1 MATPRIFVS
10 STCYDLQEVRFQLR
24 HFISEFGFE
33 PVMSEFGD
41 IFFDLKS
48 HVQDACKNEIEKT
61 DLFVLIIG
69 NSYGSIYH
77 GHHNHAEPDSVTL
90 QEFRKC
96 LEVGIPKY
104 IFINKFLK
112 HDFDNYR
119 RSKAKAYASNYDA
132 SKKDISESEFTEDY
146 NKSYPFPQESY
157 RHIFKFLD
165 LVESLNTNNAYYTFE
180 SFDEIKISLKKQW
193 AALFY
198 DALRNT
204 RNISQLSL
212 TNIEG
217 KLEKIENYIEL
228 IAKETESKST
238 KEKNKKTLSSEIN
251 KDHTQNIQ
259 EELSRIL
266 DYFFSNGKSNRIR
279 AIHTHITNTEAL
291 EIFSN
296 IEELLKKYKL
306 SKVIPIQEILSP
318 LQEFYWY
325 TTQSEVPYSV
335 LQSLITLRNNLSDD
349 DRQALYSEFSRR
361 MNLHPLADDEIPF

>member
-41 IFFDLKS
+41 IFFDLKA
-48 HVQDACKNEIEKT
+48 HIQDACKSEIEKT
-61 DLFVLIIG
+61 DLFILIIG

-77 GHHNHAEPDSVTL
+77 GHHNQPEPDSVTL

-119 RSKAKAYASNYDA
+119 RSKAKAYASNYET
-132 SKKDISESEFTEDY
+132 SKKDISEIEFTEDY
-146 NKSYPFPQESY
+146 NKTYPFPQDSY
-157 RHIFKFLD
+157 RHIFKFLS
-165 LVESLNTNNAYYTFE
+165 LVEDLNTNNAYYTFE
-180 SFDEIKISLKKQW
+180 SFDEIKNSLKKQW

-198 DALRNT
+198 DALKST
-204 RNISQLSL
+204 RNINQLSL

-217 KLEKIENYIEL
+217 KLDKIESYIEL
-228 IAKETESKST
+228 IAKDTENKPSR
-238 KEKNKKTLSSEIN
+238 EKNKKTLSAEIN
-251 KDHTQNIQ
+251 KDHIQNIQ
-259 EELSRIL
+259 EELSRLL
-266 DYFFSNGKSNRIR
+266 DYFFMSGKSNRIR
-279 AIHTHITNTEAL
+279 AIHQPITNNDAIA
-291 EIFSN
+291 IFSN

-306 SKVIPIQEILSP
+306 SKVIPIQDILSP
-318 LQEFYWY
+318 LPDFYWFTPHAEISY
-325 TTQSEVPYSV
+325 NA
-335 LQSLITLRNNLSDD
+335 LQSLLSLRNSLPED
-349 DRQALYSEFSRR
+349 DRQALYTEFSRR

>member
-41 IFFDLKS
+41 IFFDLKA

-69 NSYGSIYH
+69 NSYGSIYY
-77 GHHNHAEPDSVTL
+77 GHHSHSEPDSVTL

-96 LEVGIPKY
+96 LEVGVPKY

-112 HDFDNYR
+112 HDFDNYK
-119 RSKAKAYASNYDA
+119 RSKAKAYASNYTA
-132 SKKDISESEFTEDY
+132 SKKDISEIDFTEGY
-146 NKSYPFPQESY
+146 NKNYPFPQESY

-165 LVESLNTNNAYYTFE
+165 LVESLDTNNAYYTFE
-180 SFDEIKISLKKQW
+180 SFDEIKTSLKKQW

-198 DALRNT
+198 DALKGNK
-204 RNISQLSL
+204 NISQLSIN
-212 TNIEG
+212 NIEV
-217 KLEKIENYIEL
+217 KLEKIESYIEL
-228 IAKETESKST
+228 IAKDTGNKTNSK
-238 KEKNKKTLSSEIN
+238 ENKKILSSEIN
-251 KDHTQNIQ
+251 KDHTQSTQ

-266 DYFFSNGKSNRIR
+266 DHIFLSGKSSRIR
-279 AIHTHITNTEAL
+279 CIDKPITNTEAA
-291 EIFSN
+291 EILSN

-306 SKVIPIQEILSP
+306 SKTIPIQEILSP
-318 LQEFYWY
+318 IKDFHWY
-325 TTQSEVPYSV
+325 TVHAEVPCNA
-335 LQSLITLRNNLSDD
+335 LQSLLSLKKNLPKEDH
-349 DRQALYSEFSRR
+349 QALYSEFSKRV
-361 MNLHPLADDEIPF
+361 NIHPLIDDEIPF